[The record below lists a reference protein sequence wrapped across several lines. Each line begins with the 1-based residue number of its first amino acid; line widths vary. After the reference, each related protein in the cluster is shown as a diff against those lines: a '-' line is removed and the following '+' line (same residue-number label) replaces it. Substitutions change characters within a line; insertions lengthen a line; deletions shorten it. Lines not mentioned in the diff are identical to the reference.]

1 MTPLSQNRLTMSASD
16 WALLVLLSVFWGG
29 SFFFTGVTVR
39 EIPPLTAALGR
50 VAIAGAALYVV
61 VLALRQSM
69 PRTLEAWKPIA
80 VFAVLNNVV
89 PFSLLFW
96 GQTHIASGLAS
107 ILNATAP
114 LFTIVVANF
123 ATTDDRITPAR
134 LVGLVVGFAGVVI
147 MMGPDLI
154 GAFDKHVLA
163 QLACLLAAFFYAVSS
178 VYGRRF
184 RAESP
189 AALACAQMAVSTLV
203 FIPIVALLERP
214 WTLSMPSAQALWA
227 LAGVGLIST
236 AAAYLI
242 YFRILAR
249 AGATNLMLVTFMIP
263 VSAILLG
270 TLFLHEVLELRHFAG
285 MAAIAVGLLAIDGRP
300 WKFLARTMR
309 RGQLRT

>member
-16 WALLVLLSVFWGG
+16 WALLIVLSVFWGG
-29 SFFFTGVTVR
+29 SFFFTGLTVR
-39 EIPPLTAALGR
+39 EIPPLTGALGR
-50 VAIAGAALYVV
+50 VAIAGAALFVV
-61 VLALRQSM
+61 VLALRQSL

-123 ATTDDRITPAR
+123 ATADDRLTPAR

-147 MMGPDLI
+147 MLGPDLF
-154 GAFDKHVLA
+154 GAFDQHVLA
-163 QLACLLAAFFYAVSS
+163 QLACLTAAFFYAVSS

-184 RAESP
+184 RAQPP
-189 AALACAQMAVSTLV
+189 AALACSQMMVSTLV
-203 FIPIVALLERP
+203 FIPIVVLVEQP
-214 WTLSMPSAQALWA
+214 WTMPAPSAQALWA

-249 AGATNLMLVTFMIP
+249 AGATNLMLVTFLIP

-270 TLFLHEVLELRHFAG
+270 TLFLGEMLEPRHFAG

-300 WKFLARTMR
+300 GRALARLMR
-309 RGQLRT
+309 A

>member
-1 MTPLSQNRLTMSASD
+1 MSENRLTMSASD
-16 WALLVLLSVFWGG
+16 WMLLLVLSVFWGG
-29 SFFFTGVTVR
+29 SFFFTGIAVR
-39 EIPPLTAALGR
+39 EIPPLTGALGR
-50 VAIAGAALYVV
+50 VAIAGAALFVV

-69 PRTLEAWKPIA
+69 PRTIEAWKPIA
-80 VFAVLNNVV
+80 AFAVINNVV

-96 GQTHIASGLAS
+96 GQTQIASGLAA

-114 LFTIVVANF
+114 LFTIIIANF
-123 ATTDDRITPAR
+123 ATTDDRLTPAR

-154 GAFDKHVLA
+154 GALDKYVLA
-163 QLACLLAAFFYAVSS
+163 QLACLTAAFFYAVSS

-184 RAESP
+184 RAMPP
-189 AALACAQMAVSTLV
+189 AALACAQMTVSTLI
-203 FIPIVALLERP
+203 FIPFVALVERP
-214 WTLSMPSAQALWA
+214 WMLPIPSAQALWA
-227 LAGVGLIST
+227 LTGVGLIST

-249 AGATNLMLVTFMIP
+249 AGATNLMLVTFLIP

-270 TLFLHEVLELRHFAG
+270 MLLLGEVLEPRHFAG

-300 WKFLARTMR
+300 GRALARL
-309 RGQLRT
+309 LRA

>member
-1 MTPLSQNRLTMSASD
+1 LSQNRLTMSASD
-16 WALLVLLSVFWGG
+16 WALLILLSVFWGG
-29 SFFFTGVTVR
+29 SFFFTGIAVR
-39 EIPPLTAALGR
+39 EIPPLTGAFGR
-50 VAIAGAALYVV
+50 VAIAGAALFVV
-61 VLALRQSM
+61 VLALRQSL
-69 PRTLEAWKPIA
+69 PRTLAAWKSIA

-96 GQTHIASGLAS
+96 GQTQIASGLAS

-123 ATTDDRITPAR
+123 ATTDDKLTPAR
-134 LVGLVVGFAGVVI
+134 LVGLVVGFAGVVV
-147 MMGPDLI
+147 MMGPDLL
-154 GAFDKHVLA
+154 GAFDKYVLA
-163 QLACLLAAFFYAVSS
+163 QLACLTAAFFYAVSS

-184 RAESP
+184 RAQPP
-189 AALACAQMAVSTLV
+189 ASLACSQMMVSTLV
-203 FIPIVALLERP
+203 FIPIVALVEQP
-214 WTLSMPSAQALWA
+214 WTMLAPSAQALWA

-249 AGATNLMLVTFMIP
+249 AGATNLMLVTFLIP

-270 TLFLHEVLELRHFAG
+270 TLLLGEVLEPRHFAG

-300 WKFLARTMR
+300 GRALARL
-309 RGQLRT
+309 LRA

>member
-1 MTPLSQNRLTMSASD
+1 M
-16 WALLVLLSVFWGG
+16 
-29 SFFFTGVTVR
+29 
-39 EIPPLTAALGR
+39 
-50 VAIAGAALYVV
+50 
-61 VLALRQSM
+61 
-69 PRTLEAWKPIA
+69 
-80 VFAVLNNVV
+80 FAVINNVV

-96 GQTHIASGLAS
+96 GQTHIASGLAA

-114 LFTIVVANF
+114 LFTIIVANL
-123 ATTDDRITPAR
+123 ATTDDKLTPAR

-147 MMGPDLI
+147 MMGPDLL

-163 QLACLLAAFFYAVSS
+163 QLACLTAAFFYAVSS

-184 RAESP
+184 RAQPP
-189 AALACAQMAVSTLV
+189 AALACAQMTVSTLV
-203 FIPIVALLERP
+203 FIPIVVVVERP
-214 WTLSMPSAQALWA
+214 WTMTAPSAQALWA

-249 AGATNLMLVTFMIP
+249 AGATNLMLVTFLIP

-270 TLFLHEVLELRHFAG
+270 TLFLHEVLEPRHFAG

-300 WKFLARTMR
+300 ARFITR
-309 RGQLRT
+309 RMWRSRFPT

>member
-16 WALLVLLSVFWGG
+16 WALLVVLSVFWGG
-29 SFFFTGVTVR
+29 SFFFTGITVR
-39 EIPPLTAALGR
+39 EIPPLTAAFGR
-50 VAIAGAALYVV
+50 VAIAGAALFVV
-61 VLALRQSM
+61 VLALRQSL
-69 PRTLEAWKPIA
+69 PRTFAAWKPIA

-123 ATTDDRITPAR
+123 ATADDRLTPAR

-147 MMGPDLI
+147 MLGPDLL
-154 GAFDKHVLA
+154 GAFDKQVLA
-163 QLACLLAAFFYAVSS
+163 QLACLTAAFFYAVSS

-184 RAESP
+184 RALPP
-189 AALACAQMAVSTLV
+189 ASLACAQMMVSTLV
-203 FIPIVALLERP
+203 FIPIVALVERP
-214 WTLSMPSAQALWA
+214 WTMPAPSAQALWA

-249 AGATNLMLVTFMIP
+249 AGATNLMLVTFLIP

-270 TLFLHEVLELRHFAG
+270 TLILGEVLELRHFAG

-300 WKFLARTMR
+300 GRALARL
-309 RGQLRT
+309 LRA